1 LFFLSAGYFEKGLET
16 IEQRLEND
24 PLNPDAFLWAMLSHE
39 MLGNREAADAVRSE
53 AVRLFNHD
61 WLGEGFWCWIRLG
74 RGEVTGDEQLSAPD
88 PQLVTFAERGD
99 RAEGIALVSR
109 LAEQPAYRTPA
120 ASVGLSTWA
129 AYFGDEQ
136 MALTLLRRAT
146 TESAMLMFLAWLPV
160 FDDVRQ
166 SPGFKDLLR
175 EIGLVD
181 YWRATGW
188 PGVCRPGPHGEVV
201 CG

>member
-1 LFFLSAGYFEKGLET
+1 LT
-16 IEQRLEND
+16 
-24 PLNPDAFLWAMLSHE
+24 
-39 MLGNREAADAVRSE
+39 
-53 AVRLFNHD
+53 
-61 WLGEGFWCWIRLG
+61 
-74 RGEVTGDEQLSAPD
+74 
-88 PQLVTFAERGD
+88 
-99 RAEGIALVSR
+99 
-109 LAEQPAYRTPA
+109 
-120 ASVGLSTWA
+120 TWA